1 MLPGKRSL
9 LSQGQIFATN
19 CLKVWCTAKCEAE
32 GAQEPGAWTA
42 NLQRRP
48 LWRWR
53 LPSNVYGRFQT
64 SSRGDPCVF
73 NFDFFRTPLWGG
85 LRVLRF
91 CRLVQSSTTG
101 YTLPLFKLFS
111 PSTMSLFA
119 FLAIFTTGHQLGSAT
134 CSPPG
139 STTSSSRR
147 RRLTSSLVGSSLSPF
162 WCLTS
167 GTGATTCHKLKAKQ
181 RNERKAKPD

>member
-1 MLPGKRSL
+1 MHSEVWSRRSTRTGSLNGKSTAPTTLTMVASL
-9 LSQGQIFATN
+9 QCLWSVFLHQI
-19 CLKVWCTAKCEAE
+19 
-32 GAQEPGAWTA
+32 
-42 NLQRRP
+42 
-48 LWRWR
+48 
-53 LPSNVYGRFQT
+53 
-64 SSRGDPCVF
+64 SSREDPCVF
-73 NFDFFRTPLWGG
+73 KCEFFRTPLWGG

-119 FLAIFTTGHQLGSAT
+119 FLAIFMTGHQLGSGT